1 MNTFFITVP
10 IYVLLMRKYLC
21 LPQNW
26 RLKINVDL
34 QLIKDSQIFWVVIKL
49 GILSSLASAFQIC
62 RSTFDKLAHRG
73 NMKERKYIHV

>member
-1 MNTFFITVP
+1 MFSKTVP
-10 IYVLLMRKYLC
+10 NFGLLMSKYLC
-21 LPQNW
+21 LLQNW

-62 RSTFDKLAHRG
+62 RSTFDKSTPWKH
-73 NMKERKYIHV
+73 EREKIYTCVKT